1 MFKREMKVNFK
12 SFLIWLLLLI
22 GIFTISF
29 SIYPSIINSDNIKM
43 MDEMME
49 MFPAEVLKALNMDIS
64 SIDSVFGWL
73 KSEGFVFALL
83 LIGCYSGILGSNIL
97 LKEESDK
104 TIEYLNSVP
113 VTRKNIVINK
123 ILCGLLYII
132 LMIAIIGI
140 FNFIGLSLSG
150 EFDKKSYILLSIT
163 PLFTSIVIFAICLF
177 LSTFTHKT
185 KKTLGISL
193 GIVFASYFLN
203 IISEMGE
210 STEFLKYISIFTLA
224 DIRNVIVNVSINP
237 LMIALAI
244 VITAIFMI
252 LTITHY
258 ERKELVS

>member
-1 MFKREMKVNFK
+1 MFKRELKINLK
-12 SFLIWLLLLI
+12 SFIIWTSILI
-22 GIFTISF
+22 GLFLVVF
-29 SIYPSIINSDNIKM
+29 LVYPSIVNSENMEM
-43 MDEMME
+43 MDEMMK
-49 MFPAEVLKALNMDIS
+49 MFPEEMLKAFNMDIS
-64 SIDSVFGWL
+64 SINSAFGWL
-73 KSEGFVFALL
+73 KTEGFVFVL
-83 LIGCYSGILGSNIL
+83 LITGIYSGILGSNIL

-150 EFDKKSYILLSIT
+150 EFERKSYILLSIT
-163 PLFTSIVIFAICLF
+163 PIFSSIVIFAICLF

-185 KKTLGISL
+185 KKTIGISL

-203 IISEMGE
+203 IISEIGE

-224 DIRNVIVNVSINP
+224 DIRNVIINESINP
-237 LMIALAI
+237 LMIVLTI
-244 VITAIFMI
+244 GITVVFMI
-252 LTITHY
+252 LTTIRY
-258 ERKELVS
+258 EKKELV

>member
-1 MFKREMKVNFK
+1 MFKRELKINLK
-12 SFLIWLLLLI
+12 SFIIWTSILI
-22 GIFTISF
+22 GLFLVVF
-29 SIYPSIINSDNIKM
+29 LVYPSIVNSENMEM
-43 MDEMME
+43 MDEIMK
-49 MFPAEVLKALNMDIS
+49 MFPEEMLKAFNMDIS
-64 SIDSVFGWL
+64 TIDSAFGWL
-73 KSEGFVFALL
+73 KTEGFVFVL
-83 LIGCYSGILGSNIL
+83 LITGIYSGILGSNIL

-150 EFDKKSYILLSIT
+150 EFDRKSYILLSIT
-163 PLFTSIVIFAICLF
+163 PIFSSIVIFAVCLF

-185 KKTLGISL
+185 KKTIGISL

-224 DIRNVIVNVSINP
+224 DIRNVIINVSINP
-237 LMIALAI
+237 LMIVLTI
-244 VITAIFMI
+244 GITVVFMI
-252 LTITHY
+252 LTTIRY
-258 ERKELVS
+258 EKKELV

>member
-104 TIEYLNSVP
+104 TIEYLNSLP
-113 VTRKNIVINK
+113 IKRSTIV
-123 ILCGLLYII
+123 LYLII
-132 LMIAIIGI
+132 
-140 FNFIGLSLSG
+140 
-150 EFDKKSYILLSIT
+150 
-163 PLFTSIVIFAICLF
+163 
-177 LSTFTHKT
+177 
-185 KKTLGISL
+185 
-193 GIVFASYFLN
+193 
-203 IISEMGE
+203 
-210 STEFLKYISIFTLA
+210 
-224 DIRNVIVNVSINP
+224 
-237 LMIALAI
+237 
-244 VITAIFMI
+244 
-252 LTITHY
+252 
-258 ERKELVS
+258 

>member
-104 TIEYLNSVP
+104 TIEYLNSLP
-113 VTRKNIVINK
+113 IKRSTIVLNK
-123 ILCGLLYII
+123 VLCGLLYIVLMVGI
-132 LMIAIIGI
+132 LGI
-140 FNFIGLSLSG
+140 FNYIGLSLSG
-150 EFDKKSYILLSIT
+150 EFDKNLYILLSIT
-163 PLFTSIVIFAICLF
+163 PIF
-177 LSTFTHKT
+177 S
-185 KKTLGISL
+185 S
-193 GIVFASYFLN
+193 
-203 IISEMGE
+203 
-210 STEFLKYISIFTLA
+210 
-224 DIRNVIVNVSINP
+224 D
-237 LMIALAI
+237 
-244 VITAIFMI
+244 
-252 LTITHY
+252 
-258 ERKELVS
+258 RKSVV

>member
-1 MFKREMKVNFK
+1 MFKRELKINLK
-12 SFLIWLLLLI
+12 SFIIWTSILI
-22 GIFTISF
+22 GLFLVVF
-29 SIYPSIINSDNIKM
+29 LVYPSIVNSENMEM
-43 MDEMME
+43 MDEMMK
-49 MFPAEVLKALNMDIS
+49 MFPEEMLKAFNMDIS
-64 SIDSVFGWL
+64 TIDSAFGWL
-73 KSEGFVFALL
+73 KTEGFVFVL
-83 LIGCYSGILGSNIL
+83 LITGIYSGILGSNIL

-150 EFDKKSYILLSIT
+150 EFDRKSYILLSIT
-163 PLFTSIVIFAICLF
+163 PIFSSIVIFAVCLF

-224 DIRNVIVNVSINP
+224 DIRNVIINVSINP
-237 LMIALAI
+237 LMIVLI
-244 VITAIFMI
+244 IGITVVFMI
-252 LTITHY
+252 LTTIRY
-258 ERKELVS
+258 EKKELV